1 MEVDPNNCVELFWFT
16 YMKVFSWWEKQ
27 PPRHFQAFFKMM
39 GKQSSP
45 GSWRIETVGKRN
57 SHGRRYVGIARL
69 EVQVPGHEDETIG
82 LYIDSSVWQGVS
94 FGCLSI
100 AILIFIST
108 VIKLSYCHHRHIV
121 ISITLSSS
129 SHHCHHYH
137 IVIIITSSSSSHR
150 HHHHIVIIITHQ
162 EGKAWLQVEDSSTC
176 LASCCPYPLCS
187 GSHQRLQCCESTCK
201 NWQFTFVKITTTS
214 WIMRPGLH
222 LKFPAHDGDHEGE
235 GLGEG
240 RW

>member
-1 MEVDPNNCVELFWFT
+1 MEVDPNNLCGTILIYIYEGFFLMGKAT
-16 YMKVFSWWEKQ
+16 SKTL
-27 PPRHFQAFFKMM
+27 PAFLKMM

-57 SHGRRYVGIARL
+57 GHGRRYVRIARL
-69 EVQVPGHEDETIG
+69 EVQIPGHEDKTVG
-82 LYIDSSVWQGVS
+82 LYIDSLGWQGVS
-94 FGCLSI
+94 LGCLSI

-162 EGKAWLQVEDSSTC
+162 EGKA
-176 LASCCPYPLCS
+176 
-187 GSHQRLQCCESTCK
+187 
-201 NWQFTFVKITTTS
+201 
-214 WIMRPGLH
+214 
-222 LKFPAHDGDHEGE
+222 
-235 GLGEG
+235 
-240 RW
+240 

>member
-1 MEVDPNNCVELFWFT
+1 MGKATSKTLP
-16 YMKVFSWWEKQ
+16 
-27 PPRHFQAFFKMM
+27 AFFKMM

-69 EVQVPGHEDETIG
+69 EVQIPGHEDETIG
-82 LYIDSSVWQGVS
+82 LYIDSLGWQGVS
-94 FGCLSI
+94 LGCLSI

-150 HHHHIVIIITHQ
+150 YHHHIVIIITHQ
-162 EGKAWLQVEDSSTC
+162 EGKA
-176 LASCCPYPLCS
+176 
-187 GSHQRLQCCESTCK
+187 
-201 NWQFTFVKITTTS
+201 
-214 WIMRPGLH
+214 
-222 LKFPAHDGDHEGE
+222 
-235 GLGEG
+235 
-240 RW
+240 